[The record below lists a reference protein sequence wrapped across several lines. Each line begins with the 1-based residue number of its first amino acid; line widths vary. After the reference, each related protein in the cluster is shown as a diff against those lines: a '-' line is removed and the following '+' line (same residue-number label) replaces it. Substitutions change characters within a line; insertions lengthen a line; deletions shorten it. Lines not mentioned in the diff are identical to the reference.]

1 MPTLAGGRGLHLER
15 TVTVLRPA
23 EDVYRAWRDL
33 ERLPRL
39 LRLVSVTP
47 SGPRRTCWV
56 GLPGGSAG
64 EYHGRM
70 HANRMEGP
78 WESPPWWRANV
89 ILTR

>member
-33 ERLPRL
+33 ERLRRL

-47 SGPRRTCWV
+47 SGHGGRVRSGCLG
-56 GLPGGSAG
+56 GLQASTMGECTQIGWRGRGSLRHGGAPTS
-64 EYHGRM
+64 
-70 HANRMEGP
+70 
-78 WESPPWWRANV
+78 S
-89 ILTR
+89 